1 VVHHRVRGADH
12 FSATSFSP
20 NDINWG
26 HYSELRVRDLLNQ
39 AQESFDSEQQTE
51 LLAQAHAIVVDD
63 AAWAVVVDDAAWAFI
78 VHDLNPRAIRP
89 RSRASSQRRAG
100 IRISLA
106 TVE

>member
-1 VVHHRVRGADH
+1 VAALDRVVHHRVRGADH

-20 NDINWG
+20 NGINWG
-26 HYSELRVRDLLNQ
+26 HYSEPRVQDLLNQ

-63 AAWAVVVDDAAWAFI
+63 AAWAFI

-89 RSRASSQRRAG
+89 RSRASSRCRAG

>member
-1 VVHHRVRGADH
+1 VAALGRVVHHRERGADH

-20 NDINWG
+20 NGINWG
-26 HYSELRVRDLLNQ
+26 HYSEPRVQDLLNQ

-63 AAWAVVVDDAAWAFI
+63 AAWAFI

-89 RSRASSQRRAG
+89 RSRASSRRRAG